1 MEDFLKKIDE
11 EKIRDQ
17 QDLDAQLNEQV
28 RQKLEEM
35 EQSQASLS
43 RQSDDDI
50 GKRPK
55 PKPAAAKKKVKVQQS
70 PVQESKKP
78 QMVAKKA
85 LPSARKGQ
93 QDLLI
98 ENYQELNKK
107 YADLHIKLNQL
118 HQQVQSQKDIQ
129 VQVEATITKAIRTA
143 LPELVKKQVEETLPP
158 IL

>member
-1 MEDFLKKIDE
+1 VESPKDTEVEDFLKKIDE

-55 PKPAAAKKKVKVQQS
+55 PKPAAVKKKVKVQ
-70 PVQESKKP
+70 
-78 QMVAKKA
+78 
-85 LPSARKGQ
+85 
-93 QDLLI
+93 
-98 ENYQELNKK
+98 
-107 YADLHIKLNQL
+107 
-118 HQQVQSQKDIQ
+118 
-129 VQVEATITKAIRTA
+129 
-143 LPELVKKQVEETLPP
+143 
-158 IL
+158 

>member
-1 MEDFLKKIDE
+1 MESPKDTEVEDFLKKIDE

-55 PKPAAAKKKVKVQQS
+55 PKPAAVKKKVKVQ
-70 PVQESKKP
+70 
-78 QMVAKKA
+78 
-85 LPSARKGQ
+85 
-93 QDLLI
+93 
-98 ENYQELNKK
+98 
-107 YADLHIKLNQL
+107 
-118 HQQVQSQKDIQ
+118 
-129 VQVEATITKAIRTA
+129 
-143 LPELVKKQVEETLPP
+143 
-158 IL
+158 

>member
-1 MEDFLKKIDE
+1 VEDFLKKIDE

-55 PKPAAAKKKVKVQQS
+55 PKPAAVKKKVKVQ
-70 PVQESKKP
+70 
-78 QMVAKKA
+78 
-85 LPSARKGQ
+85 
-93 QDLLI
+93 
-98 ENYQELNKK
+98 
-107 YADLHIKLNQL
+107 
-118 HQQVQSQKDIQ
+118 
-129 VQVEATITKAIRTA
+129 
-143 LPELVKKQVEETLPP
+143 
-158 IL
+158 